1 MTVYTISEKV
11 FDKLNNNLVDYQHV
25 IDNEDEYGPINEG
38 KWLEHL
44 IGICCEILDGAVEG
58 WIDMDSIGRLTK

>member
-25 IDNEDEYGPINEG
+25 VDNEDEYGPINEG
-38 KWLEHL
+38 EWLEYFV
-44 IGICCEILDGAVEG
+44 GICCEILDKAVEG